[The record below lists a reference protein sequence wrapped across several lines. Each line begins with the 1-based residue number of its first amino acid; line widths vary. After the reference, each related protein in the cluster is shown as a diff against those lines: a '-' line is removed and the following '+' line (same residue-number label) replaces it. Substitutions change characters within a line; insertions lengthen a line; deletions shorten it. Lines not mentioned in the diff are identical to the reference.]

1 MKFKIKMTLIDDY
14 LELQEKYEK
23 KYGERTIVLMEV
35 GGFFEIYGIVYEE
48 KENRTNRG
56 RIYEIAELTN
66 LNVSKKNDKF
76 SPVSD
81 KNPLMA
87 GFPSHSFDKWKDI
100 LLRNGYTII
109 KIEQEHIP
117 GFKEPQRKITEII
130 SPSLNMDTNNYTNHM
145 MSIYLENIRD
155 HKTGKELM
163 FVGLSTVDI
172 TTGESYV
179 YETHSTADDSNL
191 GLDEVFRFVH
201 MFSPIEIMIHTENYA
216 NLTLN
221 ELASYLEIKNEIIHF
236 NNYSNCEYGHYK
248 STKYHNEILKKVF
261 PYTKMLQ
268 PVEFIDMERMPFC
281 LQSYIYLIQFCY
293 EHNENIIQKW
303 IKPKIWEPVQYL
315 ILSHDAIDQL
325 NVMPNRYNRNTFN
338 RSGINSLWDVLDN
351 TITPMGRRLLRMNLS
366 HPLINKVELQNRYD
380 IVELLIN
387 TNEYNNIRMNLN
399 SITDMDRL
407 HRRIQVCML
416 HPSQII
422 QLEVSH
428 SATLKLLEYVTTK
441 STLNVLKLDD
451 NIIEIFKKSIEDY
464 KSKFEFDKLVGV
476 QNNQIT
482 SNIFKVG
489 LYRYI
494 DELQNKIDY
503 CDGFMKAFADKLASF
518 INNANIDIKNNERD
532 GHYLSL
538 SNSKATLLKE
548 ELKKYETIPITV
560 SGISHNVNV
569 RDIEFK
575 STTSVSKITVD
586 MISKLSND
594 KIAYQ
599 MRINKM
605 CMDEL
610 NKIYLNYSELYFETW
625 KSVSSWVAKLDF
637 LAGVAKVSYNNKYCK
652 PILDDENTNS
662 YIKCIEL
669 RHPIIERLNSQIQYI
684 PNDIILGT
692 DDNIGILLYGL
703 NAVGKSSLMKSIGL
717 SIIMAQAGFYVPAS
731 SFVYQ
736 PYQQLFT
743 RISNHDNLFKGQST
757 FAVEMSELRSI
768 IKRTNKNSIVLGD
781 ELCSGTETTSGVAI
795 VASTII
801 TLHEKQ
807 SSFLFATHLHDL
819 SKLEDITNIISVKHY
834 HMETIYEPNTKKIV
848 YNRKLKEGSGSAIY
862 GLEVAKALDLDITFI
877 DKANEIRRK
886 ILGRSNMIIDNST
899 SAYNANIVRTVCN
912 ICKKP
917 TEEVHH
923 INEQHLADIDGFI
936 GIFHKNSLFNLV
948 QLCEKCHNKI
958 HYGKLR
964 ISGYQQTSEGIELK
978 YTELNEEKQQEINN
992 NNDELNDRV
1001 LEIYNKV
1008 KSKKKTVETMK
1019 SLYNIDI
1026 SEYRINKIVKSI
1038 KSV

>member
-1 MKFKIKMTLIDDY
+1 MTLIDDY

-23 KYGERTIVLMEV
+23 KYGEKTIVLMEV
-35 GGFFEIYGIVYEE
+35 GGFFEIYGIVYDE
-48 KENRTNRG
+48 KENKPTKG

-66 LNVSKKNDKF
+66 LNVSKKNDKY
-76 SPVSD
+76 SPVGD

-109 KIEQEHIP
+109 KIEQEHVP

-130 SPSLNMDTNNYTNHM
+130 SPSLNMDTNNFTNNFV
-145 MSIYLENIRD
+145 SIFLENIKD
-155 HKTGKELM
+155 HRTGKDLM
-163 FVGLSTVDI
+163 FVGLSAVDV

-179 YETHSTADDSNL
+179 YETHSTPDDRNL

-201 MFSPIEIMIHTENYA
+201 MFAPIELMIHTENYP
-216 NLTLN
+216 NLTLS
-221 ELASYLEIKNEIIHF
+221 ELISYLEIKNEIVHF
-236 NNYSNCEYGHYK
+236 NNYNNIDYAHFK
-248 STKYHNEILKKVF
+248 TPKFHNEILKKVF

-268 PVEFIDMERMPFC
+268 PVEFIDMERMPFA

-293 EHNENIIQKW
+293 EHNENIIEKW

-325 NVMPNRYNRNTFN
+325 NVMPNRYNRNSFN
-338 RSGINSLWDVLDN
+338 RSGIQSLWDVLDH
-351 TITPMGRRLLRMNLS
+351 TITPMGRRLLRMNIS
-366 HPLINKVELQNRYD
+366 HPLINKNELQNRYD
-380 IVELLIN
+380 TVELLIQ
-387 TNEYNNIRMNLN
+387 TNEYNSIRSNLT

-407 HRRIQVCML
+407 HRRLQICML
-416 HPSQII
+416 HPTQLI

-428 SATLKLLEYVTTK
+428 TASYNMMNYIKNTNSLNNLLLEE
-441 STLNVLKLDD
+441 
-451 NIIEIFKKSIEDY
+451 NIIELFKQSIDDY
-464 KSKFEFDKLVGV
+464 KNTFVFEKLIGI
-476 QNNQIT
+476 QCNQIT
-482 SNIFKVG
+482 SNIFKPG
-489 LYRYI
+489 LYKHI
-494 DELQNKIDY
+494 DELQAKIDY
-503 CDGFMKAFADKLASF
+503 CDGFMKAFADKLSSI
-518 INNANIDIKNNERD
+518 INGANIDIKNNERD

-538 SNSKATLLKE
+538 SNSKAILLKE
-548 ELKKYETIPITV
+548 ELKKHQEIPVTLYEITYN
-560 SGISHNVNV
+560 ISV

-575 STTSVSKITVD
+575 SISSSTKISID

-599 MRINKM
+599 MRMNRM

-610 NKIYLNYSELYFETW
+610 TKLYLRYSDLYFETW
-625 KSVSSWVAKLDF
+625 KLVSSWIAKLDF
-637 LAGVAKVSYNNKYCK
+637 LACISKVSYNNKYSK
-652 PILDDENTNS
+652 PILEKENTNS
-662 YIKCIEL
+662 YINCKEL
-669 RHPIIERLNSQIQYI
+669 RHPIIERLNTQIQYI
-684 PNDIILGT
+684 PNDITLGT
-692 DDNIGILLYGL
+692 VNDMGILLYGL

-717 SIIMAQAGFYVPAS
+717 GIIMAQAGFYVPARE
-731 SFVYQ
+731 FIYQ

-801 TLHEKQ
+801 TLYEKQ

-819 SKLEDITNIISVKHY
+819 SKLEDITNITCVKHY
-834 HMETIYEPNTKKIV
+834 HMETTYEPNTKKII

-862 GLEVAKALDLDITFI
+862 GLEVAKALDLDIAFI

-886 ILGRSNMIIDNST
+886 ILGRSNILVDNNT
-899 SAYNANIVRTVCN
+899 SVYNANIIKTVCS
-912 ICKKP
+912 ICKMP

-923 INEQHLADIDGFI
+923 INEQHLADKDGYI
-936 GIFHKNSLFNLV
+936 GNFHKNSLFNLV
-948 QLCEKCHNKI
+948 QLCEKCHDKI
-958 HYGKLR
+958 HHGTLR
-964 ISGYQQTSEGIELK
+964 ISGYYQSSDGIELS
-978 YTELNEEKQQEINN
+978 YANEDEKKEEIILDVD
-992 NNDELNDRV
+992 NDLSSKV
-1001 LEIYNKV
+1001 LDIYNRV
-1008 KSKKKTVETMK
+1008 KSRKKTTEVMK

-1026 SEYRINKIVKSI
+1026 TDYKISKII
-1038 KSV
+1038 KSNK

>member
-1 MKFKIKMTLIDDY
+1 MKIKKMTLIDDY
-14 LELQEKYEK
+14 LELQQKYEK

-35 GGFFEIYGIVYEE
+35 GGFFEIYGIVYDE
-48 KENRTNRG
+48 KENKPNKG

-66 LNVSKKNDKF
+66 LNVSKKNDKY
-76 SPVSD
+76 SPVGD

-191 GLDEVFRFVH
+191 GLDEVFRFIH
-201 MFSPIEIMIHTENYA
+201 MFSPIEIMIHTENYP
-216 NLTLN
+216 NLSLN
-221 ELASYLEIKNEIIHF
+221 ELVSYLEIKNEIVHF
-236 NNYSNCEYGHYK
+236 NNYNTNEFSHFK
-248 STKYHNEILKKVF
+248 TSKFHNEILKKVF

-268 PVEFIDMERMPFC
+268 PVEFIDMERMLFS

-293 EHNENIIQKW
+293 EHNENIIEKW

-325 NVMPNRYNRNTFN
+325 NVMPNRYNRSSFN
-338 RSGINSLWDVLDN
+338 KSGITSLWDVLDY

-366 HPLINKVELQNRYD
+366 HPLINKQELQNRYD

-387 TNEYNNIRMNLN
+387 TGEYNTIRNSLT

-422 QLEVSH
+422 QLEISH
-428 SATLKLLEYVTTK
+428 STTYKLLEYVK
-441 STLNVLKLDD
+441 NSDKLKELVVDN
-451 NIIEIFKKSIEDY
+451 NIIETFKKSIDDY
-464 KSKFEFDKLVGV
+464 KNKFDFDKLVGV

-482 SNIFKVG
+482 SNIFKTG
-489 LYRYI
+489 LYTNI
-494 DELQNKIDY
+494 DEIQTKIDY
-503 CDGFMKAFADKLASF
+503 CDGFMKAFADKLSSL
-518 INNANIDIKNNERD
+518 INNANIEVKNNERD

-538 SNSKATLLKE
+538 SNNKTTLLKE
-548 ELKKYETIPITV
+548 VLKKYNEIPVTV
-560 SGISHNVNV
+560 NGLCHNVLV

-575 STTSVSKITVD
+575 STLSVSKITVD
-586 MISKLSND
+586 MMSKLSND
-594 KIAYQ
+594 KIVYQ
-599 MRINKM
+599 SRLNKM

-610 NKIYLNYSELYFETW
+610 NKIYSNYSEIYFDTW
-625 KSVSSWVAKLDF
+625 KSISSWIAKLDF
-637 LAGVAKVSYNNKYCK
+637 LSCIAKVSYNNKYSK
-652 PILDDENTNS
+652 PQLDNTNS
-662 YIKCIEL
+662 NSYINCTGL
-669 RHPIIERLNSQIQYI
+669 RHPIIERLNTQLQYI

-692 DDNIGILLYGL
+692 NDNMGILLYGL

-717 SIIMAQAGFYVPAS
+717 SIIMAQVGFYVPANE
-731 SFVYQ
+731 FVYQ
-736 PYQQLFT
+736 PYSQLFT

-801 TLHEKQ
+801 TLNEKQ

-819 SKLEDITNIISVKHY
+819 SKLEDITNIRGVKHY
-834 HMETIYEPNTKKIV
+834 HMETIYEPATKKIV

-886 ILGRSNMIIDNST
+886 ILGRSNIIVDNNT
-899 SAYNANIVRTVCN
+899 SVYNANIVRTVCS

-923 INEQHLADIDGFI
+923 INEQHLADADGFI
-936 GIFHKNSLFNLV
+936 GSFHKNSLFNLV
-948 QLCEKCHNKI
+948 QLCEKCHDNI

-964 ISGYQQTSEGIELK
+964 ITGYKQTSDGIELN
-978 YTELNEEKQQEINN
+978 YNEEEKEEEKHNS
-992 NNDELNDRV
+992 NDDLTKNVID
-1001 LEIYNKV
+1001 IYKRV
-1008 KSKKKTVETMK
+1008 KSLKKTKETLK

-1026 SEYRINKIVKSI
+1026 TDYKINKII
-1038 KSV
+1038 KTTK

>member
-1 MKFKIKMTLIDDY
+1 MKLKMTLIDDY

-35 GGFFEIYGIVYEE
+35 GGFFEIYGIVYDE
-48 KENRTNRG
+48 KENRPNKG
-56 RIYEIAELTN
+56 RIYEISELTN

-76 SPVSD
+76 SPVGD

-100 LLRNGYTII
+100 LLRNGYTVI
-109 KIEQEHIP
+109 KIEQEHVP

-145 MSIYLENIRD
+145 MSIYLENIKD
-155 HKTGKELM
+155 HKTGKDLM

-179 YETHSTADDSNL
+179 YETHSTPDDSNL

-201 MFSPIEIMIHTENYA
+201 MFSPIEIMIHTENYP

-221 ELASYLEIKNEIIHF
+221 ELISYLEIKNEIVHF
-236 NNYSNCEYGHYK
+236 NNYDSNDFVHFK
-248 STKYHNEILKKVF
+248 TPKHHNEILKKVF

-268 PVEFIDMERMPFC
+268 PVEFIDMERMPFT

-293 EHNENIIQKW
+293 EHNETIIEKW
-303 IKPKIWEPVQYL
+303 IKPKIWEPIQYL

-325 NVMPNRYNRNTFN
+325 NIMPNRYNRNSYN
-338 RSGINSLWDVLDN
+338 RSGIQSLWDVLDH

-366 HPLINKVELQNRYD
+366 HPLINKIELQNRYD

-387 TNEYNNIRMNLN
+387 TNEYNNIRSNLT

-407 HRRIQVCML
+407 HRRIQICML

-428 SATLKLLEYVTTK
+428 SATYKLIEYIRN
-441 STLNVLKLDD
+441 SDTLNSLVLD
-451 NIIEIFKKSIEDY
+451 NNVIEIFKKSMDDY
-464 KSKFEFDKLVGV
+464 KGCFEFDKLVGV
-476 QNNQIT
+476 QNNQIMT
-482 SNIFKVG
+482 NIFKQG
-489 LYRYI
+489 LYKYI
-494 DELQNKIDY
+494 DELQTKIDY
-503 CDGFMKAFADKLASF
+503 CDGFMKAFADKLSSL
-518 INNANIDIKNNERD
+518 INGANIEIKNNERD

-548 ELKKYETIPITV
+548 ELKKHTEIPITV
-560 SGISHNVNV
+560 NGLTHNVKV
-569 RDIEFK
+569 IDIEFK
-575 STTSVSKITVD
+575 STLSVSKISID
-586 MISKLSND
+586 MISKLSNE

-599 MRINKM
+599 MRMNRM

-610 NKIYLNYSELYFETW
+610 AKIYLKYSELYFDTW
-625 KSVSSWVAKLDF
+625 KLVSSWVAKLDF
-637 LAGVAKVSYNNKYCK
+637 LACIAKVSYNNKYCK
-652 PILDDENTNS
+652 PILEKDNTNS
-662 YIKCIEL
+662 YIDCKEL
-669 RHPIIERLNSQIQYI
+669 RHPIIERLNTQIQYI

-692 DDNIGILLYGL
+692 TDNMGILLYGL

-717 SIIMAQAGFYVPAS
+717 GIIMAQAGFYVPAS
-731 SFVYQ
+731 EFKYQ

-819 SKLEDITNIISVKHY
+819 SKLDDITNIGGVKHY
-834 HMETIYEPNTKKIV
+834 HMETTYEPATKKIV

-886 ILGRSNMIIDNST
+886 ILGRSNIIVDNCVSN
-899 SAYNANIVRTVCN
+899 YNASVIKTVCS

-923 INEQHLADIDGFI
+923 INEQHLADKDGYI
-936 GIFHKNSLFNLV
+936 GNFHKNSLFNLV
-948 QLCEKCHNKI
+948 QLCEKCHNNI

-964 ISGYQQTSEGIELK
+964 IAGYLQTSDGVELK
-978 YTELNEEKQQEINN
+978 YSVLSDEEKEEEKE
-992 NNDELNDRV
+992 NDSDLSKKVIDIYGRV
-1001 LEIYNKV
+1001 KSQKKV
-1008 KSKKKTVETMK
+1008 KETMK

-1026 SEYRINKIVKSI
+1026 SEYKIGKILKSNK
-1038 KSV
+1038 